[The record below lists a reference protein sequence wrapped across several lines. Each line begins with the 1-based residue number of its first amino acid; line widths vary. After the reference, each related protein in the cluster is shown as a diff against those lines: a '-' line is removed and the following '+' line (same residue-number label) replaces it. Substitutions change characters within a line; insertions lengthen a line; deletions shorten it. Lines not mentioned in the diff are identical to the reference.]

1 MPKKKDEGHEE
12 TEAVLKD
19 LEKRINKEYA
29 QAEKEL
35 QAKVDDY
42 MRRFKIKDD
51 IKRNAVANGKLD
63 KKKYQDWLTGQLA
76 IGKRWEE
83 MKDSIARD
91 LTETAQ
97 IAKGIASGYMPDV
110 YAINHNYGT
119 FQVEKASKV
128 DTSYTLY
135 NRDAVNRMFKETDFY
150 KKPGRKVQKAINEG
164 KQMAWDKKQI
174 QSIMFQGIVQGE
186 SVGQIATRICKQTCD
201 SDRKAAIRNART
213 MTTGVQNAG
222 RVDSYK
228 RAEDM
233 GIKLQQQWLAT
244 LDDRTRHEHRQLD
257 GMRVAVGEQFHVDG
271 EEKTYDIEYPGDPSA
286 DPEMVYNCRC
296 TLVPVLEGFEHDAS
310 DRELR
315 HDDHLGS
322 MTYDEWKESHEERSD
337 PITKQDDIAE
347 TMRNSYI
354 QDYKYLAGQNPNIP
368 NSDDYEPPHDIPHE
382 EPTRFADIHA
392 DFTPAESI
400 QDAEAF
406 AKGFVDGG
414 FNLTGKSVSYKGI
427 SLENA
432 NAINQRLADI
442 YAQFDLDKLS
452 SIEAFGKNNK
462 KVYEKN
468 ADAPMATTNF
478 GNLVLNNTILKDRKA
493 IEKYISDGEDA
504 FDYVLKNMDK
514 LSGKQLEIAKAYET
528 AGRTLVGD
536 SIEDMVTHEIGHHI
550 SYMVSVNKSIAQ
562 IDGWEDYAKEL
573 SGYANHS
580 KGEYIAEAF
589 NAYYN
594 GETKG
599 IHPELANIFESLRR
613 K

>member
-1 MPKKKDEGHEE
+1 MPKKRDEGHEE

-63 KKKYQDWLTGQLA
+63 KKEYQDWLTGQLA

-91 LTETAQ
+91 LTQTAQ

-135 NRDAVNRMFKETDFY
+135 DRDAVNRMFKDTDFY
-150 KKPGRKVQKAINEG
+150 KKPGRKVQRAINEG

-174 QSIMFQGIVQGE
+174 QSMMFQGIAQGE

-228 RAEDM
+228 RAEGM
-233 GIKLQQQWLAT
+233 GIKLQQMWLAT

-257 GMRVAVGEQFHVDG
+257 GMKVAVGDSFHVDG

-296 TLVPVLEGFEHDAS
+296 TLVPALEGFEYDMS
-310 DRELR
+310 DRMKA
-315 HDDHLGS
+315 DIGGMS
-322 MTYDEWKESHEERSD
+322 YDEWKDSHEERSD
-337 PITKQDDIAE
+337 PITKQDDISKMMQE
-347 TMRNSYI
+347 SYI
-354 QDYKYLAGQNPNIP
+354 KDYKYLAGQNPYIP
-368 NSDDYEPPHDIPHE
+368 NKEEEAQDFTESVRDIPEDVE
-382 EPTRFADIHA
+382 ETIE
-392 DFTPAESI
+392 DF
-400 QDAEAF
+400 
-406 AKGFVDGG
+406 
-414 FNLTGKSVSYKGI
+414 
-427 SLENA
+427 
-432 NAINQRLADI
+432 
-442 YAQFDLDKLS
+442 
-452 SIEAFGKNNK
+452 
-462 KVYEKN
+462 
-468 ADAPMATTNF
+468 
-478 GNLVLNNTILKDRKA
+478 
-493 IEKYISDGEDA
+493 
-504 FDYVLKNMDK
+504 MDK
-514 LSGKQLEIAKAYET
+514 FKDAKTEHYLSMDK
-528 AGRTLVGD
+528 
-536 SIEDMVTHEIGHHI
+536 
-550 SYMVSVNKSIAQ
+550 
-562 IDGWEDYAKEL
+562 DG
-573 SGYANHS
+573 N
-580 KGEYIAEAF
+580 I
-589 NAYYN
+589 
-594 GETKG
+594 
-599 IHPELANIFESLRR
+599 IFESGKGGKTSVTVPKYIDEQMEGGYSVHNHPAKAVYSPEDIKNYEKYGSHGFLIDNSGDKYELYNTNPVAKFKEVENAKTEDEVRVLLPFSTAYEAEFNRIDGEIAEQRRAYGKELLETVKDPRERSQLMREWMKEHDSEAMKISWLEENAKNYGFLFKRR
-613 K
+613 KYGKG